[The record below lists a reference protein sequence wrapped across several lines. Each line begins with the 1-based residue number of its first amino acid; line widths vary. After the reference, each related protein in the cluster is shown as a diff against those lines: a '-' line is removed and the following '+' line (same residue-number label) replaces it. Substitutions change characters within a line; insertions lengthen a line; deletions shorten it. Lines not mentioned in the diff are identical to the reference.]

1 MPRSAARAA
10 LWRCARR
17 APPATGECRPAG
29 GHQAEPQ
36 AEEGACGSASG
47 DRVVWRGSLALHA
60 IRLPRF
66 GRGVTIVPAG
76 NPRLSTR
83 IGLEGDPTVRAGA
96 GTRYAFHRGTRVPGG
111 SVDGSG
117 PAAARHRRIGTCET
131 LTSAL
136 AARGAVRIAARA
148 SRAGAT
154 ARG

>member
-17 APPATGECRPAG
+17 APPAAGKCRPAAL
-29 GHQAEPQ
+29 HQAEPQ
-36 AEEGACGSASG
+36 AEEGDCGSASG
-47 DRVVWRGSLALHA
+47 YRRVWRGSLALHA
-60 IRLPRF
+60 IRLLRF

-76 NPRLSTR
+76 HPRLSTR

-96 GTRYAFHRGTRVPGG
+96 GTRHAFHRGTRVPGG

-117 PAAARHRRIGTCET
+117 PAAARHSRIGTYET
-131 LTSAL
+131 LTAPVG
-136 AARGAVRIAARA
+136 ARGPGRNPAPA

>member
-17 APPATGECRPAG
+17 APPAAGKCRPAAL
-29 GHQAEPQ
+29 HQAEPQ

-47 DRVVWRGSLALHA
+47 YRGVWRGILALHA
-60 IRLPRF
+60 VRLLRF
-66 GRGVTIVPAG
+66 GRAVTIVPAG
-76 NPRLSTR
+76 HPRLSTR
-83 IGLEGDPTVRAGA
+83 IGLEGDPTVRAVA
-96 GTRYAFHRGTRVPGG
+96 GTRYAFHRGTRVAGG

-136 AARGAVRIAARA
+136 AARRAVRIAARA
-148 SRAGAT
+148 GRAGAT